1 MRWHEPAKKPTVFFW
16 LVVSK
21 ACGFQSVLGKMR
33 SEVIKMIQN
42 DMHFLN
48 HHFRRQDAFIPA
60 EHGGG
65 FIAKSPRSG
74 CPNLAIGNKT
84 HQLGSNWGR
93 IPKI

>member
-74 CPNLAIGNKT
+74 VPELGNWKQNT
-84 HQLGSNWGR
+84 SVGDLN
-93 IPKI
+93 